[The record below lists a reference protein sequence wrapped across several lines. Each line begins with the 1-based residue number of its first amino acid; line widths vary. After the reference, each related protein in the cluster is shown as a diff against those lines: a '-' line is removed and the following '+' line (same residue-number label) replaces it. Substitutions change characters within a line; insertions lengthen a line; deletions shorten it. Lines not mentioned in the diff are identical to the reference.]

1 MEQIV
6 EPNALSWIWIL
17 WLAGCFLFSKVTGWS
32 ELGVR
37 YRFRGRFRGRRFPMQ
52 SVRMRWMMNYSNC
65 VTLGANESG
74 LYVAML
80 VLFRPF
86 HPTLLI
92 PWAELTVSTET
103 DPFGLQFVVFQPKG
117 APNITLAVSARV
129 AGELCAQ
136 APGKRTKTA
145 PPPDEPEEES
155 RRAESSVPTSPRT
168 SSQPSEPSL
177 EQPTETLEETE
188 RRRKAEMKA
197 HLDRILDATKH

>member
-1 MEQIV
+1 MEHIV

-32 ELGVR
+32 ELAR
-37 YRFRGRFRGRRFPMQ
+37 RFRFRGRFRGRRFPMQ

-80 VLFRPF
+80 LLFRPF

-92 PWAELTVSTET
+92 PWAELTVSAET
-103 DPFGLQFVVFQPKG
+103 DPFGLRFVVFQPKA
-117 APNITLAVSARV
+117 APHITLAVSARL

-136 APGKRTKTA
+136 APGTRTKAA
-145 PPPDEPEEES
+145 PSPDEPIKD
-155 RRAESSVPTSPRT
+155 RWRAESPAPASPRI
-168 SSQPSEPSL
+168 SSQASEPSL
-177 EQPTETLEETE
+177 QQPVETLEETE
-188 RRRKAEMKA
+188 QRRKAEIQA
-197 HLDRILDATKH
+197 HLDGLLDKTRR

>member
-1 MEQIV
+1 MEHIV
-6 EPNALSWIWIL
+6 EPNALSWIWIV

-37 YRFRGRFRGRRFPMQ
+37 YRFRGQFRGRRFPMQ

-65 VTLGANESG
+65 VTLGANASG

-80 VLFRPF
+80 ILFRPF

-92 PWAELTVSTET
+92 PWAELTVSTVT
-103 DPFGLQFVVFQPKG
+103 DPFGLRFVVFQPK
-117 APNITLAVSARV
+117 AVPQVTLAVSAQL

-136 APGKRTKTA
+136 APGTRAKVSS
-145 PPPDEPEEES
+145 PEEES
-155 RRAESSVPTSPRT
+155 RRAESAVPMSPQ
-168 SSQPSEPSL
+168 SSGRVSEPSL
-177 EQPTETLEETE
+177 ERPTETLEESE